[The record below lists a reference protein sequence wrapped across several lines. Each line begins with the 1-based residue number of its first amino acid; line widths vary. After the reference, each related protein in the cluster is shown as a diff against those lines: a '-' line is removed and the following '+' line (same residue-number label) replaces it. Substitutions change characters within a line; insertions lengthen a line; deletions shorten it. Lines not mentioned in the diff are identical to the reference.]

1 MGRRK
6 KRKNKI
12 EGQIGAII
20 FIAGVLIGLMT
31 YSSRNP
37 VNSGATVN
45 EIAETKTTVIDAEGE
60 LHIYYF
66 DVGQADSELLINEG
80 KTMLI
85 DAGNN
90 EDGEMLVEKIKELGI
105 TRIDHVIG
113 THAHEDHIGGMD
125 DIIENFEIGEVYL
138 PEAISTSKTYEEVLD
153 AIASKNLEITV
164 PEIGD
169 EIILGTTVCTVKSI
183 GSNDDDLNNSS
194 IVIRTVYGDK
204 SFLFMGDLE
213 ESMEKK
219 YTWEKTDVLK
229 AGHHGSNTSSSQ
241 KFLNEVLPEIT
252 IISVGEG
259 NSYNHPGQYTI
270 NRLNALNSKIYR
282 TDEVGTIVLVSDG
295 NTINIETEK

>member
-1 MGRRK
+1 M
-6 KRKNKI
+6 
-12 EGQIGAII
+12 
-20 FIAGVLIGLMT
+20 
-31 YSSRNP
+31 
-37 VNSGATVN
+37 
-45 EIAETKTTVIDAEGE
+45 
-60 LHIYYF
+60 
-66 DVGQADSELLINEG
+66 
-80 KTMLI
+80 
-85 DAGNN
+85 
-90 EDGEMLVEKIKELGI
+90 
-105 TRIDHVIG
+105 
-113 THAHEDHIGGMD
+113 
-125 DIIENFEIGEVYL
+125 
-138 PEAISTSKTYEEVLD
+138 KTYEEVLD

-252 IISVGEG
+252 IISVGEV
-259 NSYNHPGQYTI
+259 NSYDHPGQYTI

>member
-12 EGQIGAII
+12 EAQIGALI
-20 FIAGVLIGLMT
+20 FIIGILVALMT
-31 YSSRNP
+31 YSNHNASMI
-37 VNSGATVN
+37 N
-45 EIAETKTTVIDAEGE
+45 EIQGNDKTVLDAKGE

-66 DVGQADSELLINEG
+66 DVGQADAELLINEG
-80 KTMLI
+80 QTMLI

-105 TRIDHVIG
+105 TKIDHVVG

-138 PEAISTSKTYEEVLD
+138 PEAISASKTYEEVLD
-153 AIASKNLEITV
+153 AISKKELQITV
-164 PEIGD
+164 PKIGD
-169 EIILGTTVCTVKSI
+169 EIILGTAVCTVKSI
-183 GSNDDDLNNSS
+183 GNNDDDLNNSS
-194 IVIRTVYGDK
+194 IVLRTVYGNK

-241 KFLNEVLPEIT
+241 KFLSQVLPEFT
-252 IISVGEG
+252 IISVGKD
-259 NSYNHPGQYTI
+259 NTYNHPGQYTI
-270 NRLNALNSKIYR
+270 KRLNDLNSKIYR
-282 TDEVGTIVLVSDG
+282 TDESGTIILVSDG